1 MIDLTMKDTIAAPA
15 TATGQAGIGI
25 IRLSG
30 RQAEQILQNLFIP
43 RKASYPLDDRKLY
56 LGDLTA
62 HGEMIDECMAVIMR
76 APHSYT
82 REDVVEFQLHGSPM
96 AMKQT
101 LDACIR
107 LGARPAE
114 AGEFTLRAF
123 LNGRIDL
130 SQAESVMQLIRAS
143 SDRAARKALSQ
154 LNGGTSTFVSKI
166 QERLTALL
174 AHLEAA
180 IDYPEEVEEQL
191 TEEELAAGCREIA
204 DTLSACVNERALRL
218 QESGLTVALCGSP
231 NAGKSTLLNALL
243 QEEKA
248 IVTPVPGTTR
258 DIVSGDI
265 YLDGCLVHISD
276 TAGLHESS
284 DQVESIGMTRAIEAA
299 RQADLVFWLMDGN
312 DPEAAPPPPDF
323 PPCKLLYTKGD
334 LTQIASPPQEALL
347 ISAGTGEGLEEVK
360 QIIRDRIRE
369 IGETPLSSR
378 RHMNLCREAAEALRQ
393 AADAFSSGIPLEF
406 GAVYLHSAM
415 DLLFSITGIRADEA
429 LLSEI
434 FSQFCVGK

>member
-1 MIDLTMKDTIAAPA
+1 MIDFSMRDTIAAPA

-30 RQAEQILQNLFIP
+30 SQAEKILQRLFIP
-43 RKASYPLDDRKLY
+43 KKASFPLEDRQLT
-56 LGDLTA
+56 LGSLVDN
-62 HGEMIDECMAVIMR
+62 GEMIDECMAVIMR

-82 REDVVEFQLHGSPM
+82 REDVVEFQMHGSPRT
-96 AMKQT
+96 MKQT

-107 LGARPAE
+107 SGARPAE

-143 SDRAARKALSQ
+143 SDRAARKALAQ
-154 LNGGTSTFVSKI
+154 LNGGTSSFVSRI
-166 QERLTALL
+166 QNRLTDLL
-174 AHLEAA
+174 AQLEAA

-191 TEEELAAGCREIA
+191 TGEELAGGCGEIA
-204 DTLSACVNERALRL
+204 DTLEASVNEQALRL
-218 QESGLTVALCGSP
+218 QESGLSVALCGSP

-265 YLDGCLVHISD
+265 YLDGCLVHLSD
-276 TAGLHESS
+276 TAGLHESD
-284 DQVESIGMTRAIEAA
+284 DQVETIGISRAMDAA

-312 DPEAAPPPPDF
+312 DPSAAPPPPGF
-323 PPCKLLYTKGD
+323 PECVLLYTKND
-334 LTQIASPPQEALL
+334 LSLRSAPPAGALL
-347 ISAGTGEGLEEVK
+347 ISAETGEGLDRVK
-360 QIIRDRIRE
+360 EIILARIRD
-369 IGETPLSSR
+369 IGETPLASR
-378 RHMNLCREAAEALRQ
+378 RHMALCREAARSLRQ
-393 AADAFSSGIPLEF
+393 AAEAFSSGIPLEF

-415 DLLFSITGIRADEA
+415 DQLSGITGTRADEA
-429 LLSEI
+429 LLSRI

>member
-1 MIDLTMKDTIAAPA
+1 MRDTIAAPA

-30 RQAEQILQNLFIP
+30 RQAEEILKRLFVP
-43 RKASYPLDDRKLY
+43 HKASFPLEDRKLT
-56 LGDLTA
+56 LGTLIDQ
-62 HGEMIDECMAVIMR
+62 GEMIDECMAVIMR

-82 REDVVEFQLHGSPM
+82 REDVVEFQMHGSPRT
-96 AMKQT
+96 MKQT

-143 SDRAARKALSQ
+143 SDRAARKALAQ
-154 LNGGTSTFVSKI
+154 LNGGTSSFVTGILDK
-166 QERLTALL
+166 LTDLL
-174 AHLEAA
+174 ARLEAA

-191 TEEELAAGCREIA
+191 TKEELAGGCRELA
-204 DTLSACVNERALRL
+204 DTLSACVNEQALRL

-248 IVTPVPGTTR
+248 IVTPIPGTTR
-258 DIVSGDI
+258 DIVSGEI
-265 YLDGCLVHISD
+265 YLDGCLVHLAD
-276 TAGLHESS
+276 TAGLHESD
-284 DQVESIGMTRAIEAA
+284 DQVETIGISRAMDAA

-312 DPEAAPPPPDF
+312 DPSASPPPADF
-323 PPCKLLYTKGD
+323 PACILLYTKGD
-334 LTQIASPPQEALL
+334 LTQNQPLPQGALL
-347 ISAGTGEGLEEVK
+347 ISAETGDGLDQVK
-360 QIIRDRIRE
+360 DIILNRIRE
-369 IGETPLSSR
+369 IGETPLASR
-378 RHMNLCREAAEALRQ
+378 RHMTLCRDAAQSLRQ
-393 AADAFSSGIPLEF
+393 AAEAFSSGIPLEF
-406 GAVYLHSAM
+406 GAVYLHSAA
-415 DLLFSITGIRADEA
+415 DQLSGITGIRADEA
-429 LLSEI
+429 LLSRI